1 MAILNNQRVDL
12 NTSPCLQ
19 VTLQRPFRS
28 VLGYHLV
35 VLLLGGLRMYDSNLD
50 PPFFPGNCSCFPN
63 VPLEDMKDKCDDH
76 TSGTA
81 VQLCPDEPAVIAVFM
96 GISWVSM
103 TGLSGFNGD
112 FMGSTH
118 VLMGM
123 MDDQLLINQQT
134 RVFPKIFG
142 QTHVFLFGVQ

>member
-1 MAILNNQRVDL
+1 
-12 NTSPCLQ
+12 
-19 VTLQRPFRS
+19 
-28 VLGYHLV
+28 
-35 VLLLGGLRMYDSNLD
+35 
-50 PPFFPGNCSCFPN
+50 
-63 VPLEDMKDKCDDH
+63 MKDKCDDS

-103 TGLSGFNGD
+103 TGLPGFNGD
-112 FMGSTH
+112 FIGNTH

-142 QTHVFLFGVQ
+142 QTHVFNDWGSMTGHPWSLISALEEHTKIFWRCISNTICG